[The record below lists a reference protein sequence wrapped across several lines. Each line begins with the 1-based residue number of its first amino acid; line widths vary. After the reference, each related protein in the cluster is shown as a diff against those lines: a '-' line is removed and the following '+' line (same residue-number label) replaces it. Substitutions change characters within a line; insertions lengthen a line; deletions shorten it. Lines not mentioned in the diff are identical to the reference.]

1 MIQENWDAG
10 STVYTGKASEED
22 VKLILSRH
30 FSVEFYLSST
40 FVHPY
45 HIDVTDNDDY
55 KWNKDKQDDFVYWP
69 VLVDIWTQEDVTS
82 SDYIPF
88 TSGVLTLL
96 WSRGLTAVVACDFE
110 EHLPW
115 SGGIQSPVMPP
126 EHF

>member
-10 STVYTGKASEED
+10 STIYTGKSGEED

-40 FVHPY
+40 FVHPF
-45 HIDVTDNDDY
+45 HIDVTDNDGY
-55 KWNKDKQDDFVYWP
+55 KWNKGKQDDFVYWP
-69 VLVDIWTQEDVTS
+69 FLVDIWTQEDVTS

-96 WSRGLTAVVACDFE
+96 WGQGLPAVAACDFE
-110 EHLPW
+110 HELPW